1 MAKLRYFDAKKPADP
16 EPTLP
21 APGYTEFLRTGRINR
36 DKTHWLAEERRY
48 LTFEE
53 VAERTASK
61 LRSAGETTHDRL
73 NSFHQSIRFPKLIF
87 HHTLRDTPH
96 LGYCHVTAARTQFA
110 QYEEVS
116 WAFYIANFFAR
127 LGQND
132 AFFEDISLKY
142 SRMYFAVAIRPDE
155 DAAKKKLTINR
166 EVRGNGVLFH
176 THDPQIAI
184 RNVLLLGA
192 RNEQL
197 RDIIRQL

>member
-1 MAKLRYFDAKKPADP
+1 M
-16 EPTLP
+16 
-21 APGYTEFLRTGRINR
+21 
-36 DKTHWLAEERRY
+36 
-48 LTFEE
+48 
-53 VAERTASK
+53 
-61 LRSAGETTHDRL
+61 
-73 NSFHQSIRFPKLIF
+73 
-87 HHTLRDTPH
+87 
-96 LGYCHVTAARTQFA
+96 
-110 QYEEVS
+110 S

-142 SRMYFAVAIRPDE
+142 SRMYFAVAVHPDQE
-155 DAAKKKLTINR
+155 SPEKKLTINR

-176 THDPQIAI
+176 THDPQIAV